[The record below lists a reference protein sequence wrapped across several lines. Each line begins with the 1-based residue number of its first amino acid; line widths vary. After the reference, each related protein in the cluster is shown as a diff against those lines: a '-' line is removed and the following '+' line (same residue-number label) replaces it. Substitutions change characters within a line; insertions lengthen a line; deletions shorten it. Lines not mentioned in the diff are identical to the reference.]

1 MLDLSS
7 THYQL
12 SNAPSLVPVLKAVL
26 HNFTKQLNEV
36 WWYSLDPV
44 VTSLQPQLSPNPD
57 DKKKILRSDLSSTH
71 HWLSNAPSLV
81 SVRAT
86 ELSMS
91 QNSLL
96 WCIRTSHIAP
106 VTSLPFRLSGD
117 PHAKKFF
124 WGQIWNVLI
133 SSFRTRHRSSP
144 YEEYPLGSH
153 KTLFT

>member
-1 MLDLSS
+1 M
-7 THYQL
+7 
-12 SNAPSLVPVLKAVL
+12 V
-26 HNFTKQLNEV
+26 V
-36 WWYSLDPV
+36 WFRPGCD
-44 VTSLQPQLSPNPD
+44 VTSTPVIAKSGWE
-57 DKKKILRSDLSSTH
+57 KIFLRSDLSSTH

-117 PHAKKFF
+117 PHAKNFF

-133 SSFRTRHRSSP
+133 SSFRTRHRSSL
-144 YEEYPLGSH
+144 YEEYPSGSH
-153 KTLFT
+153 KTLFAWGPPFPMSPVPTWYNLFGGRLPMNNNSKKQI